1 MLKTTK
7 STTVN
12 GQVFI
17 ENKAKTGD
25 ATENKQVAY
34 LNATIYEDGNVNI
47 NKSIQDTETFN
58 ANKTEVLEDF
68 TSFETYVYGLMD
80 GDSEPVSE

>member
-25 ATENKQVAY
+25 ATESKQVAY

-47 NKSIQDTETFN
+47 NKSIQDTEAFN
-58 ANKTEVLEDF
+58 ANKTAVLEDF

-80 GDSEPVSE
+80 GGSEPVSE

>member
-12 GQVFI
+12 GQVYVTVS
-17 ENKAKTGD
+17 E
-25 ATENKQVAY
+25 EEKQVAY

-47 NKSIQDTETFN
+47 NKSIQNTELFN
-58 ANKTEVLEDF
+58 SNKTAVLEDF

>member
-7 STTVN
+7 LTTVN

-25 ATENKQVAY
+25 TTESKQVAY

-47 NKSIQDTETFN
+47 NKSIQNTELFN
-58 ANKTEVLEDF
+58 SNKTAVLEDF

-80 GDSEPVSE
+80 NDSTIE